1 MLSRM
6 LASAVSPAGQRAA
19 LSILIFHRVFPATD
33 PLFPEVPDANC
44 FAEILAWL
52 KRSFNVLPLAHAVK
66 ALKAGRLP
74 ARAAAIT
81 FDDGYEDNYSVALPL
96 LQQHALNAT
105 FFVSTGF
112 LDGGRMWNDT
122 VIESVR
128 RAAAESIDLSS
139 LGLGAF
145 LLRSPLE
152 KRQAID
158 SILPRLKYLPL
169 AERLSRVNEV
179 ASICAASLPNK
190 LMMSSDQ
197 VGRLHAAGMQVGAHT
212 VNHPI
217 LASIDSAVAK
227 KEICDGKCRLEEI
240 VKAPVTLFAYPNG
253 QPGRDYTAEH
263 VGIVRD
269 AGFAAAVSTAIG
281 VSRMNADYLQLP
293 RFTPWDRSGT
303 RFSLRLVDNM
313 RRKVHLA

>member
-6 LASAVSPAGQRAA
+6 LASAVSPAGNRAA
-19 LSILIFHRVFPATD
+19 LSILIFHRVFPTTD
-33 PLFPEVPDANC
+33 PLFPEGPDANR
-44 FAEILAWL
+44 FAEILGWL
-52 KRSFNVLPLAHAVK
+52 KRSFNVLPLAQAVE

-81 FDDGYEDNYSVALPL
+81 FDDGYEDNCSVALPL
-96 LQQHALNAT
+96 LQRHALNAT

-128 RAAAESIDLSS
+128 GATTESIDLSS
-139 LGLGAF
+139 LGLGVF
-145 LLRSPLE
+145 LLRSALE

-169 AERLSRVNEV
+169 AERLSRVDEV
-179 ASICAASLPNK
+179 TGICATSLPNN
-190 LMMSSDQ
+190 LMMSSEQ
-197 VGRLHAAGMQVGAHT
+197 VAKLHAAGMQIGAHT

-217 LASIDSAVAK
+217 LASVDSAVARN
-227 KEICDGKCRLEEI
+227 EIRDGKCRLEEI

-253 QPGRDYTAEH
+253 RPGRDYNSEH
-263 VGIVRD
+263 VDIVRD
-269 AGFAAAVSTAIG
+269 AGYTVAVSTAVG
-281 VSRMNADYLQLP
+281 VSRRGADCLQLP
-293 RFTPWDRSGT
+293 RFTPWDRT
-303 RFSLRLVDNM
+303 EQRFSLRLVDNM
-313 RRKVHLA
+313 RRKATLA